1 MLPIIT
7 VLLFPP
13 SESCQNGNKKHKYTE
28 STGSHGIPIVKK
40 KIPKERNQ
48 FFHQDIDMGSDLFYI
63 KVDMYDQ

>member
-40 KIPKERNQ
+40 KNSEGKESIFPSRYRHG
-48 FFHQDIDMGSDLFYI
+48 FGPVLHQGRY
-63 KVDMYDQ
+63 V